1 MSYTGYTLP
10 NPLAAPGT
18 LAPAGSVA
26 ETLPLPPPGRPVD
39 GTCDLHPIITA
50 LAPAVKH
57 VYTFL
62 AAETITEGGA
72 WTVTFTPTMF
82 INGLP
87 VGDAHRAITL
97 NVTVGS
103 THTPTG
109 FGDDLIAA
117 FVDAKTTST
126 VAAISSATRIAE
138 IIGSITNSSG
148 TCTITGAIAGETY
161 SVSYT
166 AESGGSATVTNT
178 VDASG
183 TNMRIGVA
191 VVKTGLHADG
201 ITPLVRA
208 CQSGDAASAVLGFV
222 ADGGTRV
229 AAIDPVTGYSF
240 RYYEPGRTL
249 PIIPLKGGHGHWTAY
264 AEAAV
269 DDGDDVWVRMVATG
283 SEVFGAVNDTP
294 DEAVQVCTVTPT
306 AAASGVLFHGFVQVF
321 DRDGIQ
327 PIPPVPFYFAADADN
342 TATETVTGIAADITT
357 PLDGYTVISGT
368 ATLIS
373 TAVAGYT
380 IQFVSTGA
388 GILAAVYTG
397 GTNDHVKIPNI
408 KFSRTTTAAG
418 SAAIQF

>member
-1 MSYTGYTLP
+1 MAYTGYTLP

-18 LAPAGSVA
+18 LAPSGSVA

-39 GTCDLHPIITA
+39 GTCDLHPVITA

-62 AAETITEGGA
+62 AAETITEGGE

-117 FVDAKTTST
+117 FVDAKTSST

-148 TCTITGAIAGETY
+148 TCTITGAIAGETF

-208 CQSGDAASAVLGFV
+208 CQSGDAASAVIGFV

-294 DEAVQVCTVTPT
+294 DEVVQTNTVTPT
-306 AAASGVLFHGFVQVF
+306 AAAEGVIFQGYVEAF
-321 DRDGIQ
+321 DRDGLSVAS
-327 PIPPVPFYFAADADN
+327 VPFYFVADADN
-342 TATETVTGIAADITT
+342 TATETVTGLKSDLTT
-357 PLDGYTVISGT
+357 PLASYITVGGT
-368 ATLIS
+368 ATMTLV
-373 TAVAGYT
+373 AVAGYT
-380 IQFVSTGA
+380 SRVVSTGA
-388 GILAAVYTG
+388 GILATVATG
-397 GTNDHVKIPNI
+397 GTNDHVKIPDI